1 MLLLSH
7 IGLGNNFLRASMIK
21 LVLSSPGLD
30 NMNNEFADLFAPCQ
44 CIKDLFV
51 LFETPYAVQQYMAAT

>member
-1 MLLLSH
+1 
-7 IGLGNNFLRASMIK
+7 MIK

-30 NMNNEFADLFAPCQ
+30 NMNNEFADLFAPFQ